1 MPRPGCFPEGRAEGH
16 PLGGDFRYEREA
28 QPQDTLIDFAAVLLG
43 LSLSTFAYGLECPQ
57 AYISSHFDARTRN
70 FDPLDTFPWGIL
82 KEHSMRVLIFAVM
95 FAATAQGAWAQK
107 STIKTDPMAVPNAES
122 SAESELLMGLQ
133 EITKKLEEAGFKEIQ
148 IVSPTLLVQAKD
160 KFDKP
165 VLMIVNPETMV
176 ALQIQAPSESET
188 TGSGS
193 PDENRFRRQDQR

>member
-1 MPRPGCFPEGRAEGH
+1 
-16 PLGGDFRYEREA
+16 
-28 QPQDTLIDFAAVLLG
+28 
-43 LSLSTFAYGLECPQ
+43 
-57 AYISSHFDARTRN
+57 
-70 FDPLDTFPWGIL
+70 
-82 KEHSMRVLIFAVM
+82 M